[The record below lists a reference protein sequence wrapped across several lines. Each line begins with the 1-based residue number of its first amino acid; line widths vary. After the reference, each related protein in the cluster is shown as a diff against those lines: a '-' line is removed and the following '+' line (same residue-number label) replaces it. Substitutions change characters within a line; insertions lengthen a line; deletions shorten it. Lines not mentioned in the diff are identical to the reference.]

1 MRNYATINNTT
12 PLKVTNTLIM
22 AIFFDFYNTIGKFDP
37 SREQL
42 QMVACRSFGINV
54 TQQGII
60 KGYAN
65 ADSYMAKQVSVRPL
79 RDMNPEEFDDFF
91 AEYQSLILKGSGF
104 TVDKNIALKIA
115 SKLRSLPKGFSLFED
130 VLPVLAELKQSGLKL
145 GLLSNN
151 EGDIDELSNR
161 LGLHC
166 LMNVVINAEQVGRG
180 KPYPEIFL
188 EAMSRA
194 DVKPNESVYIGDQYE
209 TDIRGS
215 RDVGMIPVL
224 IDRDIN
230 YPDYNSSP
238 RIETMYGISELLKI
252 WQSG

>member
-1 MRNYATINNTT
+1 MTIR
-12 PLKVTNTLIM
+12 LIK

-37 SREQL
+37 SREEL
-42 QMVACRSFGINV
+42 QMVACQSFGINV

-60 KGYAN
+60 KGYAS
-65 ADSYMAKQVSVRPL
+65 ADSYMAKRVSVKPL
-79 RDMNPEEFDDFF
+79 RAMNPEELNDFF
-91 AEYQSLILKGSGF
+91 TEYQSLILEGSGF
-104 TVDKNIALKIA
+104 NVSKDIALEIA

-130 VLPVLAELKQSGLKL
+130 VLPVLEKLKQAGLKL

-151 EGDIDELSNR
+151 EGDISGLSKK
-161 LGLHC
+161 LGLDG
-166 LMNVVINAEQVGRG
+166 LMDVVINAEQVGRG

-194 DVKPNESVYIGDQYE
+194 GVKPNESVYIGDQYE

-215 RDVGMIPVL
+215 RDVGMLPVL
-224 IDRDIN
+224 IDRDLN
-230 YPDYNSSP
+230 YPDYDSSP
-238 RIETMYGISELLKI
+238 RIETMYGISALLKI